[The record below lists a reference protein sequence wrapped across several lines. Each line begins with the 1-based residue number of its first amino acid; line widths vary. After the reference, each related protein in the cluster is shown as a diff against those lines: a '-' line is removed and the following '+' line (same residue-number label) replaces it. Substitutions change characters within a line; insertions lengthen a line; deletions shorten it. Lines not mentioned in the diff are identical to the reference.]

1 MALFWD
7 IKNSINLSPTKGLIV
22 QNLFWAIMGKFVNL
36 LSGLLVGIIV
46 ARYFFRIKKK
56 IYGSGCE

>member
-1 MALFWD
+1 MAIFQT
-7 IKNSINLSPTKGLIV
+7 IKKKINLSSTKGLIV

-46 ARYFFRIKKK
+46 AIL
-56 IYGSGCE
+56 SGIIILLAI